1 MNGLPVSS
9 SIAIHY
15 NRYIYDLCK
24 YLYIIDLEKSKVTRG
39 LSQRRG
45 TIHALKMKQDSLKQ
59 KGSVTFASDKTT
71 TSPSALGYST
81 QASIVNDV

>member
-1 MNGLPVSS
+1 MISHP
-9 SIAIHY
+9 H
-15 NRYIYDLCK
+15 
-24 YLYIIDLEKSKVTRG
+24 IIDLEKSKVTRG

-81 QASIVNDV
+81 QASFVNDVGRCSDWIF